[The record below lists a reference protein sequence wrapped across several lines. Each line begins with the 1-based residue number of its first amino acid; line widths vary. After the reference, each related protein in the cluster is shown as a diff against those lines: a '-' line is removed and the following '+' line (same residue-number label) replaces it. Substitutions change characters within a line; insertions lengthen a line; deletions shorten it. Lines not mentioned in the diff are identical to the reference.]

1 MNFKWA
7 LWKGERDGQIFER
20 GSEVPSL
27 FTGQKGRDTG
37 RDSRLKW
44 DEGIPVEKKKMH
56 EKKKEWDQEQR
67 KRLNLDRRITAA
79 ASEAELKE
87 IWLRDTA

>member
-44 DEGIPVEKKKMH
+44 DEGITVEKKNAREEERMRSRAK
-56 EKKKEWDQEQR
+56 EKVKFG
-67 KRLNLDRRITAA
+67 
-79 ASEAELKE
+79 
-87 IWLRDTA
+87 